1 MSRPWP
7 TEAAA
12 CWVARSRGRLVR
24 PSGAKPAAIAPEETR
39 TTSRPDV
46 RAAAI
51 TSASPSTAAES
62 ISPAASVSDDDPTLT
77 TIRRAS
83 TTAVRAMASAALE
96 AKVRAAGTHH
106 AGPRVDAGLPVE
118 DPAVIASDDDPHAGL
133 GAQRNEFVLDA
144 QLGEPVGEEADGLVV
159 GEVGLP
165 DPAFGLDPADAIAV
179 TLTADG
185 ELLLVDGAR
194 ADDDALGLTGGRE
207 RPRCLDEAGHREGQ
221 LTQTGPRGRGD
232 DEDVQPALAQDRC
245 LHLGELGRLGEVRLV
260 EGDE

>member
-1 MSRPWP
+1 MSKPWP

-24 PSGAKPAAIAPEETR
+24 PSGAKPAAMAPDETR

-62 ISPAASVSDDDPTLT
+62 IWPAASVSDDDPTLT

-118 DPAVIASDDDPHAGL
+118 APAVIASDDDLHAGL
-133 GAQRNEFVLDA
+133 GAQRDKLVLDA
-144 QLGEPVGEEADGLVV
+144 QLGEPVGEEADRLVV

-165 DPAFGLDPADAIAV
+165 
-179 TLTADG
+179 
-185 ELLLVDGAR
+185 
-194 ADDDALGLTGGRE
+194 
-207 RPRCLDEAGHREGQ
+207 H
-221 LTQTGPRGRGD
+221 
-232 DEDVQPALAQDRC
+232 PAL
-245 LHLGELGRLGEVRLV
+245 
-260 EGDE
+260 